1 MKPLHYETQGSNT
14 YVVYEI
20 DSNDVIDSMSLG
32 MLTNN
37 KIHGLAQT
45 LFTQMDDKKYVKYNV
60 SSKVSVSQLFE
71 GAVNKKRLIGVFMGI
86 VEAMLS
92 AEEYMLDPNSIL
104 LDLDYIFADV
114 STYETAMICLPITD
128 IATEKNTDLGLFF
141 KNVIFNTQ
149 FDQTENCDHVAQ
161 ILNYLNS
168 TTVLALE
175 EFKELLEGFVKVPQ
189 PQKNSQPKIQPEAP
203 KNVAPVVNPVQT
215 KPISSNAVPVSG
227 SAASPSASPK
237 HQNLQF
243 GAGYSPLGQAAIPP
257 KQDKVAPQPA
267 PQEEEKPISLFY
279 LLQHYN
285 KDNAAAYKAQKAAK
299 KAQKSGSGSKGGS
312 SAPTKVPNTGYAVPG
327 QQPGTPSVN
336 YAVPGQPPMQ
346 IPKPVQE
353 VPAAAVNTQPVA
365 RPAAPINF
373 GETTVL
379 SGGQVGETTVL
390 GATADPTRIDPHLIR
405 IKNNERIPLN
415 KPVFRIGKER
425 SYVDYFIGDNTAIS
439 RSHANIVNHN
449 GEFYVVDTNSTNHTY
464 VNGGMIQSNVETKL
478 SHGTKIRLAN
488 EDFEFRLY

>member
-20 DSNDVIDSMSLG
+20 DADDVIDSMSLG
-32 MLTNN
+32 MLTHN
-37 KIHGLAQT
+37 KSHGLAQT

-104 LDLDYIFADV
+104 LDLDFIFADV

-128 IATEKNTDLGLFF
+128 SSAGNNVELSLFF
-141 KNVIFNTQ
+141 KNIIFNTQ

-161 ILNYLNS
+161 ILNYLNTS
-168 TTVLALE
+168 SVLALE
-175 EFKELLEGFVKVPQ
+175 EFKELLESFIKVPQ
-189 PQKNSQPKIQPEAP
+189 PQKISQPKAQPEAP
-203 KNVAPVVNPVQT
+203 KNVAPVVNPIQQ
-215 KPISSNAVPVSG
+215 KPAAPAPTALGSSSGVS
-227 SAASPSASPK
+227 SAASQK

-243 GAGYSPLGQAAIPP
+243 GPGYSPIGQATVPP
-257 KQDKVAPQPA
+257 KQEKVVQQPA
-267 PQEEEKPISLFY
+267 PQGDEKPISLFY

-299 KAQKSGSGSKGGS
+299 KAQKSGAGSKGES
-312 SAPTKVPNTGYAVPG
+312 STPAKVPNTGYAVPG
-327 QQPGTPSVN
+327 QQPGTPGVG
-336 YAVPGQPPMQ
+336 YAVPGQMPVQ
-346 IPKPVQE
+346 KPVQE
-353 VPAAAVNTQPVA
+353 VPAVAVNIQPMGQ
-365 RPAAPINF
+365 PAAPINF

-379 SGGQVGETTVL
+379 SGGQIGETTVL
-390 GATADPTRIDPHLIR
+390 GAAADPTRIDPHLIR

>member
-20 DSNDVIDSMSLG
+20 DTDDVIDSMSLG

-92 AEEYMLDPNSIL
+92 AEEYMLDPQSIL

-128 IATEKNTDLGLFF
+128 IAADNHTDLGLFF
-141 KNVIFNTQ
+141 KNIIFNTQ

-175 EFKELLEGFVKVPQ
+175 EFKELLEGFVKAPQ
-189 PQKNSQPKIQPEAP
+189 QQKKSQPKIQPEAP
-203 KNVAPVVNPVQT
+203 KSVAPAANPLQT
-215 KPISSNAVPVSG
+215 KP
-227 SAASPSASPK
+227 ASPAPAAVAGSVLSQPASSK
-237 HQNLQF
+237 HQSIQS

-257 KQDKVAPQPA
+257 KQEKVVPQPA
-267 PQEEEKPISLFY
+267 PQADEKPISLFY

-299 KAQKSGSGSKGGS
+299 KAQKSGAGLKGES
-312 SAPTKVPNTGYAVPG
+312 SAPAKVPNTGYAVPE
-327 QQPGTPSVN
+327 QQPGTPSVG
-336 YAVPGQPPMQ
+336 YAVPGQPPVQ
-346 IPKPVQE
+346 VQKPVQE
-353 VPAAAVNTQPVA
+353 VSATVANAQPAY

-379 SGGQVGETTVL
+379 GGGQIGETTVL
-390 GATADPTRIDPHLIR
+390 GATTDPARIDPYLIR

-439 RSHANIVNHN
+439 RSHASIINKN
-449 GEFYVVDTNSTNHTY
+449 GEFFVVDTNSTNHTY

-488 EDFEFRLY
+488 EDFEFRMY